1 MAASWKKGGKL
12 DQNLNDAV
20 KKLASVL
27 TDKDL
32 SKLVLEVSGK
42 VDRIEELMDDLEEVS
57 ENDLL
62 SIRNLS
68 KRLYKIASKYEK

>member
-1 MAASWKKGGKL
+1 M
-12 DQNLNDAV
+12 

-68 KRLYKIASKYEK
+68 KRLHKIASKYEK

>member
-1 MAASWKKGGKL
+1 M
-12 DQNLNDAV
+12 